1 MNERYLWKAAL
12 CAAFLLIFQGQPS
25 SVSAQVALSPVRVD
39 LSDDH
44 DKGIVRVS
52 SQADSTLSYQV
63 EVVSWSQ
70 SGEQR
75 EIYAPTE
82 DILAV
87 PPLFTLEPGDEQ
99 VVRIGMLIDADPAK
113 ERAYRMFITELAA
126 PQEEESETTGVNM
139 RLRLGIPVFVA
150 PRAIPN
156 ATLTHVGSEYAE
168 GRLFMH
174 MKNSGNTHVR
184 ISEVRFQAPGMA
196 EAQVESAALYL
207 LAGQAAPV
215 QVGLPEG
222 NRFGKV
228 TLVTDTLGVV
238 EYALAATD

>member
-1 MNERYLWKAAL
+1 MKERYSWKAVL
-12 CAAFLLIFQGQPS
+12 CTAFLLISQGQPS
-25 SVSAQVALSPVRVD
+25 TASAQVAISPVRVD

-44 DKGIVRVS
+44 DKDIIRVS

-75 EIYAPTE
+75 EIYGPTE

-99 VVRIGMLIDADPAK
+99 IVRVGMLIGADPAQ

-126 PQEEESETTGVNM
+126 PQEEKSETTGVNM

-156 ATLTHVGSEYAE
+156 ATLTHVNSEYAD
-168 GRLFMH
+168 GQLFMR

-184 ISEVRFQAPGMA
+184 ISEVRFQAPDMD
-196 EAQVESAALYL
+196 EPHIESAALYV
-207 LAGQAAPV
+207 LAGQAAAV
-215 QVGLPEG
+215 QLGLPEG
-222 NRFGKV
+222 KRYGKV

-238 EYALAATD
+238 EYALAATN